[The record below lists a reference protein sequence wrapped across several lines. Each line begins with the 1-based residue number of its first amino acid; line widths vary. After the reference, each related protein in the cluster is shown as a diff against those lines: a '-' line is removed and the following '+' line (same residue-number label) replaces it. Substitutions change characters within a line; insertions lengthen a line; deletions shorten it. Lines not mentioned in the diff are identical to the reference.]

1 MKPKGRAPGGGF
13 VPSKRPAGS
22 AFERTSNAVKG
33 LSPMSFSVLPLLL
46 VNRDIS
52 AEARRALVENRL
64 QDAAQLLM
72 RQYALSCL
80 EVSHLL
86 DISVC

>member
-1 MKPKGRAPGGGF
+1 MKRKGPRCGF
-13 VPSKRPAGS
+13 VPSKSPAGA
-22 AFERTSNAVKG
+22 AFERTRNAAKG
-33 LSPMSFSVLPLLL
+33 RSPMSFSVLPLLL

-72 RQYALSCL
+72 RQYELSCL
-80 EVSHLL
+80 EVGHLL

>member
-1 MKPKGRAPGGGF
+1 
-13 VPSKRPAGS
+13 
-22 AFERTSNAVKG
+22 
-33 LSPMSFSVLPLLL
+33 MSFSVLPLLL

-80 EVSHLL
+80 EVSHLV

>member
-1 MKPKGRAPGGGF
+1 
-13 VPSKRPAGS
+13 
-22 AFERTSNAVKG
+22 
-33 LSPMSFSVLPLLL
+33 MSFSVLPLLL
-46 VNRDIS
+46 FNRDIS
-52 AEARRALVENRL
+52 AETRRALVENRL

-72 RQYALSCL
+72 RQYELSCL

>member
-1 MKPKGRAPGGGF
+1 MGARAAAGLCLPR
-13 VPSKRPAGS
+13 VPPA
-22 AFERTSNAVKG
+22 R
-33 LSPMSFSVLPLLL
+33 L
-46 VNRDIS
+46 
-52 AEARRALVENRL
+52 ALVENRL

-72 RQYALSCL
+72 RQYELSCL